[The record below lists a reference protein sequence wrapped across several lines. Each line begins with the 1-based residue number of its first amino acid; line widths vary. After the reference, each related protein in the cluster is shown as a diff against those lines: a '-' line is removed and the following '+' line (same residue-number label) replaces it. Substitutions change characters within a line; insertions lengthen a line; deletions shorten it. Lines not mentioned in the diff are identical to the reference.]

1 MAGFL
6 ARRLLG
12 SVLLV
17 AVAVSLA
24 YLLAAGA
31 LDPRSNYADRTPK
44 PPPAVVDARLT
55 VLNLNDRT
63 PLLERYL
70 TWAGGVLRGDF
81 GRSVTGSPVNEDL
94 ARRAGVTFRLVL
106 LGLVCGSV
114 LGVLC
119 GAYAAVR
126 QYGWFDR
133 LSTALAFVL
142 LAVPVV
148 VLANV
153 AILAGTW
160 VNDHVFGHRVLLVGG
175 EYTAGLDAGF
185 WGSLL
190 DRLQHLVLPTIT
202 LSLGLVAVFSRYQRN
217 MMLDVL
223 GADFV
228 RTAMA
233 KGLSRRRALI
243 RHGLRTA
250 LIPVVTYF
258 AFTFGALLTG
268 ATFTE
273 KIFGWH
279 GLGERLISSIF
290 TNDVNTV
297 AAIACLAA
305 VAVLC
310 ASFAA
315 DLLHAVLDPRVL
327 DPRVR
332 GAG

>member
-6 ARRLLG
+6 ARRLLNYV
-12 SVLLV
+12 VLVGV
-17 AVAVSLA
+17 AASLA

-44 PPPAVVDARLT
+44 PPPAVVDAQLT
-55 VLNLNDRT
+55 ALNLNDKT
-63 PLLERYL
+63 PLLQRYA
-70 TWAGGVLRGDF
+70 TWASGVLHGDF
-81 GRSVTGSPVNEDL
+81 GKTVTGSPVNEDL
-94 ARRAGVTFRLVL
+94 RRRMGVTFRLVI
-106 LGLVCGSV
+106 LGLLFGSL
-114 LGVLC
+114 LGVLV

-133 LSTALAFVL
+133 LSTGLSFVV

-148 VLANV
+148 VLANML
-153 AILAGTW
+153 ILAGAW
-160 VNDHVFGHRVLLVGG
+160 ANDNVFGRQVLLVSG
-175 EYTAGLDAGF
+175 EYSAGLETGF
-185 WGSLL
+185 WGYAL
-190 DRLQHLVLPTIT
+190 DRLQHLILPTIS
-202 LSLGLVAVFSRYQRN
+202 LSVGLVAIFSRYQRN

-228 RTAMA
+228 RTARA
-233 KGLSRRRALI
+233 KGLSRRKALT
-243 RHGLRTA
+243 RHALRTA
-250 LIPVVTYF
+250 LIPVATYF
-258 AFTFGALLTG
+258 AFTFGSLLTG

-279 GLGERLISSIF
+279 GLGEQLINSIF

-297 AAIACLAA
+297 AAISFLAA

-310 ASFAA
+310 AALAS
-315 DLLHAVLDPRVL
+315 DLLHAAL

-332 GAG
+332 A

>member
-6 ARRLLG
+6 ARRLLNYL
-12 SVLLV
+12 VLV
-17 AVAVSLA
+17 AVAASLA
-24 YLLAAGA
+24 YMLAATA

-44 PPPAVVDARLT
+44 PPPAVIDAQLT
-55 VLNLNDRT
+55 ALNLNDQV
-63 PLLERYL
+63 PLLQRYAV
-70 TWAGGVLRGDF
+70 WAGGVLHGDL
-81 GRSVTGSPVNEDL
+81 GKSVTGSPVNDDI

-106 LGLVCGSV
+106 LGMIVGSV
-114 LGVLC
+114 GGVLL
-119 GAYAAVR
+119 GALAAVR

-133 LSTALAFVL
+133 VSTALSFAV

-148 VLANV
+148 VLANML
-153 AILAGTW
+153 ILFATWANDQLGTQ
-160 VNDHVFGHRVLLVGG
+160 VFLVSG
-175 EYTAGLDAGF
+175 EYTGGLDTGF
-185 WGSLL
+185 WGSVL
-190 DRLQHLVLPTIT
+190 DRIQHIVLPTAS
-202 LSLGLVAVFSRYQRN
+202 LSLALVAVFSRYQRN

-228 RTAMA
+228 RTARA
-233 KGLSRRRALI
+233 KGLSRRAALT
-243 RHGLRTA
+243 RHALRTA
-250 LIPVVTYF
+250 LVPVMTYF

-279 GLGERLISSIF
+279 GLGEQLINSIF

-297 AAIACLAA
+297 AAIALLAA

-310 ASFAA
+310 ASLAS
-315 DLLHAVLDPRVL
+315 DLLHAAL

-332 GAG
+332 AG

>member
-6 ARRLLG
+6 ARRLLNY
-12 SVLLV
+12 VVLV
-17 AVAVSLA
+17 AVAASLA
-24 YLLAAGA
+24 YMLAATA

-44 PPPAVVDARLT
+44 PPPAVIDAQLT
-55 VLNLNDRT
+55 ALNLNDRV
-63 PLLERYL
+63 PLLERYAV
-70 TWAGGVLRGDF
+70 WAGGVLHGDL
-81 GRSVTGSPVNEDL
+81 GKNVTGSPVNDDI

-106 LGLVCGSV
+106 LGMIVGSV
-114 LGVLC
+114 GGVLL
-119 GAYAAVR
+119 GALAAVR

-133 LSTALAFVL
+133 VSTGLSFAV

-148 VLANV
+148 VLANML
-153 AILAGTW
+153 ILFATW
-160 VNDHVFGHRVLLVGG
+160 VNDRLGTQVFLVSG
-175 EYTAGLDAGF
+175 EYTGGLDTGF
-185 WGSLL
+185 WGSVL
-190 DRLQHLVLPTIT
+190 DRIQHLVLPTVS
-202 LSLGLVAVFSRYQRN
+202 LSLALVAVFSRYQRN

-228 RTAMA
+228 RTARA
-233 KGLSRRRALI
+233 KGLSRRAALT
-243 RHGLRTA
+243 RHALRTA
-250 LIPVVTYF
+250 LVPVMTYF

-279 GLGERLISSIF
+279 GLGEQLINSIF

-297 AAIACLAA
+297 AAIALLAA

-310 ASFAA
+310 ASLAS
-315 DLLHAVLDPRVL
+315 DLLHAAL

-332 GAG
+332 AG

>member
-6 ARRLLG
+6 ARRLI
-12 SVLLV
+12 SSAVLV

-24 YLLAAGA
+24 YLLAAVA
-31 LDPRSNYADRTPK
+31 LDPRSNYAGRTPP
-44 PPPAVVDARLT
+44 PPPAVVDAQLT
-55 VLNLNDRT
+55 ALNLNDRT

-70 TWAGGVLRGDF
+70 TWAGGVLHGDF
-81 GRSVTGSPVNEDL
+81 GRSVTGAPVGDDL
-94 ARRAGVTFRLVL
+94 KRRAGVTLRLVL
-106 LGLVCGSV
+106 LGLVCGSA
-114 LGVLC
+114 LGVMA
-119 GAYAAVR
+119 GALAAAR

-133 LSTALAFVL
+133 LSAAASFLL

-153 AILAGTW
+153 LILAGTW
-160 VNDHVFGHRVLLVGG
+160 LNDQVFGARVLLVAG
-175 EYTAGLDAGF
+175 EATAGLEAGF
-185 WGSLL
+185 WATLL
-190 DRLQHLVLPTIT
+190 DRVQHLVLPTVTIT
-202 LSLGLVAVFSRYQRN
+202 LGLAAVFSRYQRN

-223 GADFV
+223 GADYL

-233 KGLSRRRALI
+233 KGLTRRRALV

-250 LIPVVTYF
+250 LIPVATYF

-297 AAIACLAA
+297 AAISCLAA
-305 VAVLC
+305 VAVLA
-310 ASFAA
+310 ASLAA
-315 DLLHAVLDPRVL
+315 GLLQAAL

-332 GAG
+332 AG